1 MNESHILVRI
11 LIAIAGVFGLFI
23 VMGALVPLFT
33 GVPVVVLNA
42 IVTILQV
49 AIVIGAIYYV
59 LRGRSFIA

>member
-1 MNESHILVRI
+1 MNESNILVRI
-11 LIAIAGVFGLFI
+11 VIAIAGVFGLFI

-49 AIVIGAIYYV
+49 IIVLGAVFYV
-59 LRGRSFIA
+59 VKGRTYFT

>member
-1 MNESHILVRI
+1 MNESNILVRI
-11 LIAIAGVFGLFI
+11 VIAIAGVFGLFI